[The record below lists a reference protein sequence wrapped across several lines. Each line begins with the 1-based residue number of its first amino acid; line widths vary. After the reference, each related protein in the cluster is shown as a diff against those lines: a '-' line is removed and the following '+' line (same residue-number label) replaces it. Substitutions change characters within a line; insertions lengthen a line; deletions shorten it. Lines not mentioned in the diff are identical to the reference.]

1 MRSPRYRPLL
11 PAVNAA
17 GDPRCFQW
25 TAWAFVAT
33 CAGVLLLTHRA
44 LDAFNHPPP
53 AAQAVASSAAWLLA
67 RDREAAL
74 PSAASRFATEVAVPA
89 ARPAPAP
96 LREYCGRPRAGPAFE
111 AQAGAAVAACV
122 RGEAFEA
129 VGALEPLAEGDDPAD
144 EVCLPAFIM
153 IGTGKSGT
161 STLANLFK
169 QLPVPPGG
177 TREISQ
183 AFMGGLE
190 DKAVP
195 DLKFLMQPDA
205 AALLD
210 RYAEMFDPG
219 VDNHEDK
226 VGGAYGGNNHQ
237 GRKKFEKTAFY
248 YDSLLAACNQKVFL
262 PEARALYGLR
272 SPVARAVSQYTMFLT
287 LLVSKVLAV
296 AVEPGHPPLTNF
308 AAVDRWRAP
317 GPVHRAA
324 AFAELDDIAAQQREQ
339 CGLLRAADTGGPW
352 TVADLLRV
360 PPRGGTPAEATGGL
374 VSIEE
379 LFARAN
385 APEALPEANVLRI
398 IQNSLY
404 YTHIQRW
411 FQVGFDPADVC
422 YVALEDLKADSP
434 GAIRHVFECLGVQQL
449 PDEEWIAQH
458 EYGSFQKNSGSL
470 DKGTARGFFLYGS
483 ASKIAANSADFT
495 LEEAY
500 EKARPIVDEAVACF
514 RAALQEKAPALY
526 HDDVMKMQQVMGREL
541 DLGSL
546 WGIEAPVVPT

>member
-11 PAVNAA
+11 PAVPAA

-25 TAWAFVAT
+25 AAWAFVAT
-33 CAGVLLLTHRA
+33 CAGVLLLTFRA
-44 LDAFNHPPP
+44 LDAVNHHPP
-53 AAQAVASSAAWLLA
+53 AAQAAVLAPAAQAAVLAPAS
-67 RDREAAL
+67 
-74 PSAASRFATEVAVPA
+74 SRFAAEVAVPA

-122 RGEAFEA
+122 RGEAFEP
-129 VGALEPLAEGDDPAD
+129 VGALEPLAEGDDPAA
-144 EVCLPAFIM
+144 EVCLPAFVM

-161 STLANLFK
+161 STLATLF
-169 QLPVPPGG
+169 QDLPVPPGG

-183 AFMGGLE
+183 NFMVAQEMKEG
-190 DKAVP
+190 P
-195 DLKFLMQPDA
+195 DLKFLMRPDA
-205 AALLD
+205 AAVLD

-219 VDNHEDK
+219 VDDRED
-226 VGGAYGGNNHQ
+226 GTYGGNRHQ

-248 YDSLLAACNQKVFL
+248 YDSLLAACNQKVLL

-296 AVEPGHPPLTNF
+296 AVEPGHPPLTNP
-308 AAVDRWRAP
+308 AAVDQWRAL

-324 AFAELDDIAAQQREQ
+324 AFAELDDIAARQREQ

-352 TVADLLRV
+352 TVADLLRT
-360 PPRGGTPAEATGGL
+360 PPKGGTPAAATTGL
-374 VSIEE
+374 VSVEE
-379 LFARAN
+379 MFARAN
-385 APEALPEANVLRI
+385 APEALPEANILRI
-398 IQNSLY
+398 LQNSLY

-422 YVALEDLKADSP
+422 YVALEDLMADSP

-449 PDEEWIAQH
+449 PDEEWIVQH
-458 EYGSFQKNSGSL
+458 EYGSFQRNSGSL
-470 DKGTARGFFLYGS
+470 DRGAARGFFLYGA
-483 ASKIAANSADFT
+483 ASKIEANAADFT

-514 RAALQEKAPALY
+514 RAALQEKGPAMY

-546 WGIEAPVVPT
+546 WGIEAPVA

>member
-11 PAVNAA
+11 PAVPAA

-25 TAWAFVAT
+25 AAWAFVAT
-33 CAGVLLLTHRA
+33 CAGVLLLTLHFHRA
-44 LDAFNHPPP
+44 LDAVDHPP
-53 AAQAVASSAAWLLA
+53 AAAQAAVRPPAAA
-67 RDREAAL
+67 
-74 PSAASRFATEVAVPA
+74 RFAAEVAVPA

-122 RGEAFEA
+122 RGEAFEP
-129 VGALEPLAEGDDPAD
+129 VGALEPLAEGDDPAA
-144 EVCLPAFIM
+144 EVCLPAFVM

-161 STLANLFK
+161 TTLTTLFQ

-177 TREISQ
+177 AREISQ

-190 DKAVP
+190 NKAAP

-210 RYAEMFDPG
+210 RYAELFDPS
-219 VDNHEDK
+219 VDDAYA
-226 VGGAYGGNNHQ
+226 AYGGNRHQ

-262 PEARALYGLR
+262 PEARVLYGLR

-296 AVEPGHPPLTNF
+296 AVEPGHPPLTNP
-308 AAVDRWRAP
+308 AAVDQWRAL

-324 AFAELDDIAAQQREQ
+324 AFAELDDIAARQREQ

-352 TVADLLRV
+352 TVADLLRA

-374 VSIEE
+374 VSVEE

-385 APEALPEANVLRI
+385 APEALPEANILRI
-398 IQNSLY
+398 LQNSLY

-422 YVALEDLKADSP
+422 YVALEDLMADSP

-449 PDEEWIAQH
+449 PDEEWIVQH
-458 EYGSFQKNSGSL
+458 EYGSFHMNVGSL
-470 DKGTARGFFLYGS
+470 DRGAARGFFLYGF
-483 ASKIAANSADFT
+483 AGKIAANAADFT

-514 RAALQEKAPALY
+514 RAALQEKGPAMY

-546 WGIEAPVVPT
+546 WGIEAPVA